1 MGSAEASAVPPREID
16 KSRWPLLS
24 PLLDELLDLPAEQR
38 QGRLDTLAAHDPEL
52 MQDLRE
58 LLRREQAQHA
68 ADFLATPAPL
78 GPLPGSQQA
87 GQQVGVYTLER
98 VLGQGGMGSVWLA
111 SRTDGRYQGQ
121 VAIKFLTSG
130 LLGQG
135 DAGRFAREGQILARL
150 AHPHIARL
158 IDAGVSPDGQQ
169 PYLVLEYVDG
179 RPIDQHCRE
188 AGLDLRQRVSLFLDV
203 LAAVAHA
210 QQRLILHR
218 DLKPSNILVTSAGEV
233 KLLDFGIAKLLAG
246 DATQPMPT
254 PATELTQRAGNA
266 YTPLYAAPEQVQGG
280 EVTTAT
286 DVYALGVLLY
296 QLLSGAHPTE
306 HHTGQHGD
314 TPLERLRALV
324 EVEPK
329 RVSEALHEHAAR
341 VAKTRAAGEAS
352 PAQTARQVRELRG
365 DLDTIVA
372 KALKKLPAERYAH
385 AEALADDLRRWLLNE
400 PISARPDSRF
410 YRSAK
415 FVRRHPWGVGA
426 SALATLGLA
435 TGFGLALWQTH
446 EARHQREQ
454 AEGLIEFMLG
464 DLRKKLE
471 PVGRLDVL
479 DAVGEKALAYY
490 ADQQL
495 SRLDPDALGRRAR
508 ALHLMGE
515 VADTQGKLAEAER
528 MFREAADSTAE
539 LLARYPKDTQRIFD
553 HAQSVYWVGWVARRR
568 GQLPEAET
576 QWRRYLQLA
585 QQLTQLQPG
594 NLDWRLEEA
603 YAHNNLGVL
612 ALDAGRIQE
621 ALRTFVSAREVWQK
635 IVGETA
641 SHHFDLATAYGWEAD
656 AQDALGDFAG
666 ALQSQRSKIDALR
679 QQPEAEKDRR
689 LQYQLALAE
698 LARGDLFFSLGRL
711 DEALRSDES
720 AAAELD
726 ILINLE
732 PNNLQWIQNWC
743 LARIKADDVRRI
755 QSGPSIGSTDPALLA
770 RMGRLLIS
778 QQKQGVSQSKWFVAL
793 HGSWLASQLG
803 AKAAGQAN
811 ALETEAGD
819 YLVAVQR
826 FVDAGSRLSRDQ
838 ARVVAEVELRLGDRL
853 GKDSAEAHAL
863 WLQASDQLKTRAGDG
878 DPYANALLAH
888 ALFRLGQ
895 TEQAQRLADMLGRS
909 TFRHPLYSELRQRLG
924 DKS

>member
-1 MGSAEASAVPPREID
+1 
-16 KSRWPLLS
+16 
-24 PLLDELLDLPAEQR
+24 
-38 QGRLDTLAAHDPEL
+38 

-188 AGLDLRQRVSLFLDV
+188 HALDLRQRITLFLDV

-210 QQRLILHR
+210 QHRLILHR
-218 DLKPSNILVTSAGEV
+218 DLKPSNILVTAAGEV

-314 TPLERLRALV
+314 TPLERLRALI

-329 RVSEALHEHAAR
+329 RVSEALHDQAAR
-341 VAKTRAAGEAS
+341 TAKAGEAGEPN
-352 PAQTARQVRELRG
+352 PAQAARQVRELRG

-539 LLARYPKDTQRIFD
+539 LLARHPKDTQRIFD

-568 GQLPEAET
+568 GQLPEAEA
-576 QWRRYLQLA
+576 QFGSYLQLA
-585 QQLTQLQPG
+585 RQLTQLEPG
-594 NLDWRLEEA
+594 KLDWRLEEA

-612 ALDAGRIQE
+612 ALDSGRVRE
-621 ALRTFVSAREVWQK
+621 ALQTFVAARKVWQG
-635 IVGETA
+635 IAGEQA
-641 SHHFDLATAYGWEAD
+641 SHNFDLATAYGWEAD
-656 AQDALGDFAG
+656 AQDALGDYAS
-666 ALQSQRSKIDALR
+666 ALQSLQSKIEALR
-679 QQPEAEKDRR
+679 QQPGAEKDRR

-698 LARGDLFFSLGRL
+698 TARGDLFVNLGRI
-711 DEALRSDES
+711 DEALHGHES
-720 AAAELD
+720 AASQLET
-726 ILINLE
+726 LIELE
-732 PNNLQWIQNWC
+732 PNNLRWVQEWC
-743 LARIKADDVRRI
+743 LARVKLNDLRRV
-755 QSGPSIGSTDPALLA
+755 QSGSLIGFSDPILLA
-770 RMGRLLIS
+770 RMTRLLTS
-778 QQKQGVSQSKWFVAL
+778 QNQHAIAQSKWAIAL
-793 HGSWLASQLG
+793 RGSWLLSHLG
-803 AKAAGQAN
+803 PKGAGETGS
-811 ALETEAGD
+811 LEKEARE
-819 YLVAVQR
+819 YLATVQR
-826 FVDAGSRLSRDQ
+826 FEDAGNRLSRDQ
-838 ARVVAEVELRLGDRL
+838 TRVVAEVELRLGDRL
-853 GKDSAEAHAL
+853 VNDPVAAQAL
-863 WLQASDQLKTRAGDG
+863 WQQASDQLKVGAGSG
-878 DPYANALLAH
+878 DHHADALLAH
-888 ALFRLGQ
+888 ALLRLGQ
-895 TEQAQRLADMLGRS
+895 VEQAEVLANALGDS
-909 TFRHPLYSELRQRLG
+909 SFRHPLYSELRQRLQH
-924 DKS
+924 KL

>member
-1 MGSAEASAVPPREID
+1 MGPADTTRAAFREIN

-24 PLLDELLDLPAEQR
+24 PMLDELLDLPAEQR
-38 QGRLDTLAAHDPEL
+38 ETRLQGLAGQDTEL
-52 MQDLRE
+52 LLDLRE

-87 GQQVGVYTLER
+87 GQQVGVYTLEWM
-98 VLGQGGMGSVWLA
+98 LGQGGMGSVWLA

-121 VAIKFLTSG
+121 VAIKFLSSG

-158 IDAGVSPDGQQ
+158 IDAGVSPEGQQ

-179 RPIDQHCRE
+179 QPIDQHCRMH
-188 AGLDLRQRVSLFLDV
+188 GLDLRQRITLFLDV

-218 DLKPSNILVTSAGEV
+218 DLKPSNILVTAAGEA

-266 YTPLYAAPEQVQGG
+266 YTPLYAAPEQVQGD

-329 RVSEALHEHAAR
+329 RVSEALHEHAAMA
-341 VAKTRAAGEAS
+341 AKTGAPGES
-352 PAQTARQVRELRG
+352 NSAQTARQVRELRG

-372 KALKKLPAERYAH
+372 KALKKAPAERYAH
-385 AEALADDLRRWLLNE
+385 AEALADDLRRWLHNE
-400 PISARPDSRF
+400 PISARPDTRL

-585 QQLTQLQPG
+585 QQLTQFEPG
-594 NLDWRLEEA
+594 KLDWRLEEA

-612 ALDAGRIQE
+612 ALETGNARESLQ
-621 ALRTFVSAREVWQK
+621 TFVAARKVWLG
-635 IVGETA
+635 IAGEEA
-641 SHHFDLATAYGWEAD
+641 SHNFDLANAYGWEAD
-656 AQDALGDFAG
+656 AQDALGEYAG
-666 ALQSQRSKIDALR
+666 ALQSQQAKIEALR
-679 QQPEAEKDRR
+679 LQPGTGDRR
-689 LQYQLALAE
+689 QQYQLALAE
-698 LARGDLFFSLGRL
+698 LSIGDLLLSEGKLGDSLQSFERAVAQL
-711 DEALRSDES
+711 EALIK
-720 AAAELD
+720 LD
-726 ILINLE
+726 S
-732 PNNLQWIQNWC
+732 NNLLWIQNWC
-743 LARIKADDVRRI
+743 LARIKADAAR
-755 QSGPSIGSTDPALLA
+755 QAQPGSASNLVEPMLVA
-770 RMGRLLIS
+770 RMDRLQVAQQQQSIS
-778 QQKQGVSQSKWFVAL
+778 QAKWFVVVR
-793 HGSWLASQLG
+793 GRWLVQQLG
-803 AKAAGQAN
+803 PGAGSLTN
-811 ALETEAGD
+811 ALQEEASDYLAKVRRFVEAGN
-819 YLVAVQR
+819 
-826 FVDAGSRLSRDQ
+826 RLSRVQ
-838 ARVVAEVELRLGDRL
+838 ELVVAELELRLGDRL
-853 GKDSAEAHAL
+853 SSGSAQAQDS
-863 WLQASDQLKTRAGDG
+863 WRQASGRLKGIAESG
-878 DPYANALLAH
+878 DPYAKALLAH
-888 ALFRLGQ
+888 VLLRLAQ
-895 TEQAQRLADMLGRS
+895 TEKAQALADALEHS
-909 TFRHPLYSELRQRLG
+909 AFRHPLYSELRQHLAA
-924 DKS
+924 KL